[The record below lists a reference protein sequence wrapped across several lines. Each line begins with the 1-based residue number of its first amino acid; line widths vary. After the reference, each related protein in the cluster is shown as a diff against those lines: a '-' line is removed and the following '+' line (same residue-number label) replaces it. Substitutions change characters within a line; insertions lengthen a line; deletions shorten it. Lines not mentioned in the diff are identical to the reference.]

1 MNSFFDRHEL
11 LILSVVGVLGL
22 IVVGMDVFF
31 WRAV

>member
-1 MNSFFDRHEL
+1 MSFFDRHEL
-11 LILSVVGVLGL
+11 LILSVVGVLAL